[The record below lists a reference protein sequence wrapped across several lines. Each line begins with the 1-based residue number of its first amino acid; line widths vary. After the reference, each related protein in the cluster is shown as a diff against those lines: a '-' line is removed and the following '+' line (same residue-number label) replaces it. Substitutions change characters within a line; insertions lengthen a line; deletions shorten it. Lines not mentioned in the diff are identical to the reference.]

1 MLVLGDIFSYFS
13 FPLTDC
19 KFLEDV
25 SYTRH
30 QKHNRLSRASH
41 RHARFISNTVS
52 FYFLDFTLEFSQLI
66 MVSSSSHT
74 SKILPLHH
82 LLMYLFFISRKS
94 QLPSTLDVTSKIS
107 LLFPPIFSMA
117 LAQLQAFNILCLQ
130 YYNHLP
136 VSLFN
141 FDVLLI
147 HYHL

>member
-1 MLVLGDIFSYFS
+1 MLVLVDSFSYFS
-13 FPLTDC
+13 FPLTDR

-25 SYTRH
+25 SYTHH
-30 QKHNRLSRASH
+30 QKHNRLSRASY
-41 RHARFISNTVS
+41 RHARFISNIVS
-52 FYFLDFTLEFSQLI
+52 FYLLDFTLAFSQLI

-82 LLMYLFFISRKS
+82 LLMYVFISRKS
-94 QLPSTLDVTSKIS
+94 QLPSTFDITSKIC

-117 LAQLQAFNILCLQ
+117 LAQLQALNILCLQ